1 MHSIHVSPRHKSTVV
16 YGVTSSR
23 LRNSCKSA
31 GSGFWLHPSIAIFL
45 SANVHTDLPQIS
57 ECYWHLCVL
66 FCTHKPNFQWIQRDC
81 FTGRIQFKGDLVTTS
96 PDIYQLD
103 LGSDVEFIWLAS
115 DDLWDYIKRLVI
127 YISRGW
133 IILQHVL
140 ISVVLFRLKYT
151 NVRGKLASIPA
162 LMQ

>member
-1 MHSIHVSPRHKSTVV
+1 MHSIHVSPSHKSTVV

-66 FCTHKPNFQWIQRDC
+66 FCTHKYILPQLPNFQWIQRDC
-81 FTGRIQFKGDLVTTS
+81 FTGRIQFQGDLMTTS

-103 LGSDVEFIWLAS
+103 LGSDVDFIWLAS
-115 DDLWDYIKRLVI
+115 DDLWDYIKRFVSLYFSRVN
-127 YISRGW
+127 YISTCNYISC
-133 IILQHVL
+133 IISSKIH
-140 ISVVLFRLKYT
+140 
-151 NVRGKLASIPA
+151 
-162 LMQ
+162 